1 MTDTKFDI
9 KDNNLRLSV
18 PFSKIDESKRTVY
31 GFATL
36 DNVDKVDDVVLADAS
51 QRAFESFRGNIREM
65 HDLKAVGRMISFRPE
80 QYYDPET
87 QRCITESL

>member
-1 MTDTKFDI
+1 MTDTKLDI

-51 QRAFESFRGNIREM
+51 KRAFESFRGNIREM
-65 HDLKAVGRMISFRPE
+65 H
-80 QYYDPET
+80 
-87 QRCITESL
+87 